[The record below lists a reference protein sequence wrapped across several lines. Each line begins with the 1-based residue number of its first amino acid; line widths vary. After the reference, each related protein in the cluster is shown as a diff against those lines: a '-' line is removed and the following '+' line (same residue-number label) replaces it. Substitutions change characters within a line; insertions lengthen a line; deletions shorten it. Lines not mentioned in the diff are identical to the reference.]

1 MHKPLAGFCR
11 PSIGKIPLK
20 ECASFQSIPFRII
33 QGKSWAPTLYCNSN
47 AQLLMR
53 TGGVTKIILCADH
66 FYNKIIA
73 CFCAILRIYAPSLEG
88 SKDAFRHELIVFQ
101 TSKLAEKAPIQRAS
115 CLGSRQDS
123 DCTKN
128 SHFQK
133 MHEPLAGF
141 CRPSFGKFP
150 LKECASFQSIPFRI
164 IQGKSWAP
172 TLYCNSNAQKSW
184 GR

>member
-1 MHKPLAGFCR
+1 
-11 PSIGKIPLK
+11 
-20 ECASFQSIPFRII
+20 
-33 QGKSWAPTLYCNSN
+33 
-47 AQLLMR
+47 MR
-53 TGGVTKIILCADH
+53 TGGATKIILCADH

-150 LKECASFQSIPFRI
+150 LKECASFQSIPFRASSPSTPFNPCELPKD
-164 IQGKSWAP
+164 GKECVSFLMDFVRLSA
-172 TLYCNSNAQKSW
+172 LENRNYGGDFSDLNLCQKL
-184 GR
+184 

>member
-1 MHKPLAGFCR
+1 MHIFRFWVDFA
-11 PSIGKIPLK
+11 LK
-20 ECASFQSIPFRII
+20 RVRDLIRFLSVKLTSVSRILEI
-33 QGKSWAPTLYCNSN
+33 VGL
-47 AQLLMR
+47 LLMR

>member
-1 MHKPLAGFCR
+1 MHDVSEAFVRVSATFGSEIARRQAFELCKISREIARMCRKFC
-11 PSIGKIPLK
+11 SI
-20 ECASFQSIPFRII
+20 
-33 QGKSWAPTLYCNSN
+33 
-47 AQLLMR
+47 LLMR

>member
-1 MHKPLAGFCR
+1 
-11 PSIGKIPLK
+11 
-20 ECASFQSIPFRII
+20 
-33 QGKSWAPTLYCNSN
+33 
-47 AQLLMR
+47 MR

-150 LKECASFQSIPFRI
+150 LKECASFQSIPFHPSSPSTPFNPCELPSLPGRF
-164 IQGKSWAP
+164 AP
-172 TLYCNSNAQKSW
+172 KTARFARGCLKKL
-184 GR
+184 RLFF

>member
-1 MHKPLAGFCR
+1 
-11 PSIGKIPLK
+11 
-20 ECASFQSIPFRII
+20 
-33 QGKSWAPTLYCNSN
+33 
-47 AQLLMR
+47 MR
-53 TGGVTKIILCADH
+53 TGGVTKIILCAEH

-141 CRPSFGKFP
+141 CRPSIGKFL
-150 LKECASFQSIPFRI
+150 LKGEMSATDPSGEPQNLEFQKKIKKYFMCFPSFVFLPFDI
-164 IQGKSWAP
+164 
-172 TLYCNSNAQKSW
+172 NSGQKNLRRM
-184 GR
+184 GELRD

>member
-1 MHKPLAGFCR
+1 MANQAVAKG
-11 PSIGKIPLK
+11 
-20 ECASFQSIPFRII
+20 
-33 QGKSWAPTLYCNSN
+33 NSN
-47 AQLLMR
+47 ITSASRALHVLLMR

-172 TLYCNSNAQKSW
+172 TFYRNSNAQKSW

>member
-1 MHKPLAGFCR
+1 MQSRWQNLRNFSARGAPKFFGILA
-11 PSIGKIPLK
+11 SIFARVGLKI
-20 ECASFQSIPFRII
+20 
-33 QGKSWAPTLYCNSN
+33 YV
-47 AQLLMR
+47 LLMR
-53 TGGVTKIILCADH
+53 TGGVTNIMLCADH

>member
-1 MHKPLAGFCR
+1 MFSRFFTLEKVVNVNF
-11 PSIGKIPLK
+11 
-20 ECASFQSIPFRII
+20 FFRFWP
-33 QGKSWAPTLYCNSN
+33 KMT
-47 AQLLMR
+47 LLMR

-164 IQGKSWAP
+164 IQGKSGVMGP
-172 TLYCNSNAQKSW
+172 HPIL
-184 GR
+184 